1 MQYKCPSSAAT
12 PQLLLLEDIDGT
24 GDQVP
29 TLGSNLK
36 KRILDLISPLS
47 MCSSFNY
54 LSQCTRMLLTTTKF
68 QIKPAKWPF
77 WSCFRRVAPSHD
89 GHD

>member
-36 KRILDLISPLS
+36 KKRILDHYLCAVVLIIYHSVLV
-47 MCSSFNY
+47 CY
-54 LSQCTRMLLTTTKF
+54 
-68 QIKPAKWPF
+68 
-77 WSCFRRVAPSHD
+77 
-89 GHD
+89 